1 MTTAPK
7 HISKFKLRQPQ
18 NQWNKNPDTFI
29 KAFNDPNIKKS
40 IDDCK
45 EFLEAGLIKSS
56 GKNTR
61 HFHQYSRLIPV
72 QEAKQPTNLR
82 QDKKKYETQ
91 KEMV

>member
-1 MTTAPK
+1 MATSPK

-18 NQWNKNPDTFI
+18 HQWNKNPDTFI

-45 EFLEAGLIKSS
+45 EFLEAGLIEFS
-56 GKNTR
+56 GKKNTR

-72 QEAKQPTNLR
+72 QETKTTNKPQAR
-82 QDKKKYETQ
+82 
-91 KEMV
+91 